1 VGIGARLGLGMG
13 DNLSKGMDSTMLSV
27 ILPIFVR
34 LNVVAPIYFL
44 KTDPGETPT
53 VA

>member
-1 VGIGARLGLGMG
+1 VGIGARLGLG
-13 DNLSKGMDSTMLSV
+13 SKGMDSTMLSV